1 MDPSLRAKPLK
12 VIIIAGIIAGTLD
25 IIAAC
30 VHYYIVSDDKN
41 PDVVLKFIASGVF
54 GPRQAFS
61 GGFIMSVLGLVL
73 HYAIATLFAAI
84 FVFIYMRWRW
94 LSQNVILGGLL
105 YGLLV
110 WLVMNRIVLPLSN
123 TNPQPFDWSKAV
135 VAMLIL
141 MFFIGLPIALVT
153 KRYSPRLSQ
162 WKTY

>member
-30 VHYYIVSDDKN
+30 VHYYIVSDGKN

-84 FVFIYMRWRW
+84 SKYEVIGFDIFYNGFLPA
-94 LSQNVILGGLL
+94 LSEG
-105 YGLLV
+105 
-110 WLVMNRIVLPLSN
+110 
-123 TNPQPFDWSKAV
+123 
-135 VAMLIL
+135 
-141 MFFIGLPIALVT
+141 
-153 KRYSPRLSQ
+153 
-162 WKTY
+162 